1 MRLLFSIALATS
13 AALAFNQRRQDSPAI
28 FAHQEDSA
36 VHYDRMLQGSRGSM
50 KFNGQ
55 EATGASY
62 ESAIRRLK
70 PKGSGSSWK
79 SALSGGL
86 FGARPTPQGQR
97 RGGGQQGQGRGGG
110 QQGQGR
116 GGGQQGQGRGGGQQG
131 QGYQP
136 GHHTGAM
143 ARRSPPIRITRQDSS
158 SSSSSGSNASRSSSA
173 KFSRAGSF
181 KSDN

>member
-1 MRLLFSIALATS
+1 M
-13 AALAFNQRRQDSPAI
+13 
-28 FAHQEDSA
+28 DSA
-36 VHYDRMLQGSRGSM
+36 VHNHRVLQGSHEGK

-62 ESAIRRLK
+62 ESAIRRLSK
-70 PKGSGSSWK
+70 RSGSSWK

-86 FGARPTPQGQR
+86 FGARPTPQGQG

-131 QGYQP
+131 QGRGGGQQGQGRGGRQRVQGYQP
-136 GHHTGAM
+136 GGQAGAM
-143 ARRSPPIRITRQDSS
+143 ARRSPPRGQITRQDSS
-158 SSSSSGSNASRSSSA
+158 SSSSSGSSSA
-173 KFSRAGSF
+173 RFSRVGSF
-181 KSDN
+181 NSDN